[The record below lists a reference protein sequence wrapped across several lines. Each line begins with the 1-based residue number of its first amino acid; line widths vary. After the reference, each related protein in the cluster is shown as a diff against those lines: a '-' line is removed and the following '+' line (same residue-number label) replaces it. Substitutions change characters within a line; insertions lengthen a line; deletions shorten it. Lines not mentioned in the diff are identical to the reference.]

1 MRLMSRRMKS
11 KKINKIHD
19 YLEKK
24 CLVIAMWHK
33 KMKLFLK
40 KEQRDDLFV
49 FCSVHDNGLHH

>member
-1 MRLMSRRMKS
+1 MKS